1 MPGEQIDR
9 WPRIAQC
16 VILIY
21 SIASRSSFES
31 TNSYHQMVLQVK
43 VLLPG
48 ADWLCPFVLIGNK
61 CDSLNREVSW
71 EEGALLA
78 EKLGCP
84 FWEMSSETAKDM
96 FRMLE
101 DLVRRVRAVQVQVAL
116 QKANKKKRGVFKR
129 SLGRLF

>member
-9 WPRIAQC
+9 WPQIAQC